1 MSNGELS
8 DPLCDNVNRNLIL
21 VRVELTDPCS
31 YSDILTLISKCPYFT
46 CVNISTKYDLWL
58 YIHCISMFRT
68 VTLWHSLEVDHDD
81 DGDQK
86 GSQRQTIPDVVHQT
100 HRVRV
105 SLQTQNKQ
113 LKHFRRFFKN
123 PLPYFAQSDQ
133 IWCSVCSQ
141 NTCTRFLSS
150 RGRSSPM
157 SNSVYQRE

>member
-21 VRVELTDPCS
+21 VRVGLTDPCS
-31 YSDILTLISKCPYFT
+31 YSDILTLNSTGPHLT
-46 CVNISTKYDLWL
+46 CLNISTKYDLWL
-58 YIHCISMFRT
+58 YIHHISMFRT

-113 LKHFRRFFKN
+113 LKHFMRFFKTLN
-123 PLPYFAQSDQ
+123 PILHNLIK

-141 NTCTRFLSS
+141 NTSTGFLSS